1 MGIVKRSDKKAFYM
15 VEGEIVFNRM
25 IGFTEISKSM
35 NPLEYTRKY
44 VDCNMEES
52 DVVGY
57 APSLTIT
64 FDEHEGNPV
73 HDDIKNI
80 FDHEK
85 TGSEAVRKIAI
96 VDFTQPV
103 PGEEGAYFAKIR
115 DYAVI
120 PESEGNGTEHYE
132 YSATLKAKSEVLSGI
147 ATSNDG
153 WYTISVDKM

>member
-15 VEGEIVFNRM
+15 IEGETVFNRM

-57 APSLTIT
+57 APALTIS
-64 FDEHEGNPV
+64 FDEHDGNPV

-80 FDHEK
+80 FDYEK
-85 TGSEAVRKIAI
+85 TGNEAVRKIAI

-103 PGEEGAYFAKIR
+103 PGEEDTYFAKIR

-132 YSATLKAKSEVLSGI
+132 YSATLKAKSEVLSGR